1 MDRIYQ
7 LHDIY
12 HPFPNTCQRELIDF
26 HELFLKKKIGCFIGF
41 DLYLLTTMNK
51 NGIFLLSKL
60 KSVIVGHF
68 FQFVIIK

>member
-7 LHDIY
+7 IHDIC
-12 HPFPNTCQRELIDF
+12 HPFLNTCQRELIDF
-26 HELFLKKKIGCFIGF
+26 HELFLIKIIGYFIGF
-41 DLYLLTTMNK
+41 DFYLLTTMNK
-51 NGIFLLSKL
+51 NGMFLLSKL